1 MNNQFNN
8 IPKTTTT
15 DSASGSK
22 LGLQNYYG
30 SELPMKASALDA
42 MKGFFESRG
51 FSPEAADSISFIMF
65 YQADIDGYNPFD
77 VLDNVKALGGAEL
90 TLLVNEILN
99 FNRFKSSFLGMSA
112 TYSTQPEVAREIL
125 P

>member
-1 MNNQFNN
+1 MNTVYNN
-8 IPKTTTT
+8 IPLTNNV

-22 LGLQNYYG
+22 TGLSNYYG

-42 MKGFFESRG
+42 MKGFFESQG
-51 FSPEAADSISFIMF
+51 FSSEASESIAYIMF
-65 YQADIDGYNPFD
+65 YQADIDGYNPFT
-77 VLDNVKALGGAEL
+77 VLDNIRGLSGAEL

-99 FNRFKSSFLGMSA
+99 FNRFKSSFLGMAA
-112 TYSTQPEVAREIL
+112 TYSTQPEIAREIL

>member
-1 MNNQFNN
+1 MNNSFNN
-8 IPKTTTT
+8 IPRVSTV
-15 DSASGSK
+15 DSAQGSK
-22 LGLQNYYG
+22 EGLSNYYG

-51 FSPEAADSISFIMF
+51 FSSDAADSIAYIMF
-65 YQADIDGYNPFD
+65 YQADIDGYNPFE
-77 VLDNVKALGGAEL
+77 VLDNIKTLNGAEL

-112 TYSTQPEVAREIL
+112 TYSTVPEVAREIL